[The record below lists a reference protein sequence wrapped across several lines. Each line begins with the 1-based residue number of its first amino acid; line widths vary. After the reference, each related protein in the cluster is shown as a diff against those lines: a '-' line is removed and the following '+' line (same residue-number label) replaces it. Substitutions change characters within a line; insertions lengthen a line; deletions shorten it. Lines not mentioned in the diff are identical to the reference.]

1 MIGHVWRKRLTDWAI
16 YLAYAIIIV
25 FFLFPIFW
33 VLSLSVR
40 TVPELFATPP
50 IWFPLHPDLQN
61 YTFLLSNTPIGGYLV
76 HSLIIVSATVC
87 VVLLIGIPAA
97 YALSRFSFRLS
108 RGVLMLILV
117 CQLISPVVIVI
128 PLYQLL
134 AALNLLNNYAML
146 VLVYSAIAL
155 PFSTW
160 FLKGY
165 LDTVPRELD
174 ESAQIDGCNRIQA
187 LWRVIV
193 PLALPGVTS
202 VAILVTVL
210 SWSQF
215 VVPFILV
222 DDASI
227 YPVTVGL
234 INLNSQSDGISLQY
248 LAAGSIV
255 AIIPVMLVFA
265 LLQRFIVSGLT
276 NGAVKG

>member
-1 MIGHVWRKRLTDWAI
+1 MIGHAWRQRMTDWGI
-16 YLAYAIIIV
+16 YLTYAIIIV

-33 VLSLSVR
+33 VLSLSLR

-50 IWFPLHPDLQN
+50 IWFPLNPQFQN
-61 YTFLLSNTPIGGYLV
+61 YTFLLNHTPIGEYLV

-87 VVLLIGIPAA
+87 VVLLIGVPAA

-108 RGVLMLILV
+108 RGVLALILV
-117 CQLISPVVIVI
+117 CQMISPVVIVI
-128 PLYQLL
+128 PLFQLL
-134 AALNLLNNYAML
+134 ATLNLLNSYPTL
-146 VLVYSAIAL
+146 ILVYSAIAL

-174 ESAQIDGCNRIQA
+174 ESAQIDGCNRLQA

-193 PLALPGVTS
+193 PLALPGITS

-234 INLNSQSDGISLQY
+234 INLNSQSDGITLQY

-265 LLQRFIVSGLT
+265 VLQRFIVSGLT